1 MTTWL
6 AQAVQ
11 LALDNA
17 AVGQLPFGAL
27 VVRDGT
33 VLATGVNTELR
44 DADPTAHA
52 EVAAVRNA
60 CRQLGVRQ
68 LTGATIYSSCEPC
81 AICVS
86 VAAAAGVTR
95 IVYAA
100 PKEFLPDLEDPPP
113 LPSLV
118 YEETPGARDPFT
130 RR

>member
-1 MTTWL
+1 
-6 AQAVQ
+6 

-17 AVGQLPFGAL
+17 ATAQLPFGAV

-33 VLATGVNTELR
+33 VLATGVNTALR
-44 DADPTAHA
+44 DVDPTAHA

-60 CRQLGVRQ
+60 CRQLGVVD
-68 LTGATIYSSCEPC
+68 LGGATVYSSCEPC
-81 AICVS
+81 ALCVA

-100 PKEFLPDLEDPPP
+100 PKEFVPGLEAPPP
-113 LPSLV
+113 LPDVV

-130 RR
+130 AFAAR